1 MREILFRAKR
11 LDGGGW
17 VEGDYIASDF
27 LFPHKNGE
35 LYVNKGYAEGMEWGE
50 GCFYRIDP
58 TTIGQYTGLKDK
70 NGAKIFKGDRVR
82 ALMDFG
88 PGGMNEVET
97 TIYFNDVYGGYQ
109 WQYFDVSSIEV
120 VGNIHDT
127 PPQQTSD

>member
-27 LFPHKNGE
+27 LSPHK
-35 LYVNKGYAEGMEWGE
+35 
-50 GCFYRIDP
+50 
-58 TTIGQYTGLKDK
+58 
-70 NGAKIFKGDRVR
+70 
-82 ALMDFG
+82 
-88 PGGMNEVET
+88 VET
-97 TIYFNDVYGGYQ
+97 TIYFNDAYGGYQ